1 MSDSGG
7 GRRRYDAAHV
17 MAEPELFVICPNCG
31 SEVSPYVTEC
41 PYCGNRLRKR
51 APDLKKDRKQREKA
65 ALKAEKDAEKRR
77 KQTRALL
84 TGRRAGVGA
93 GAEMPEYLSSGRR
106 PLATG
111 ILVLMAAILSVASRA
126 GGFPPVKWVFATDL
140 AESPWLLVTSP
151 FFNEGFGYAFVCLL
165 AIAMFGSGIER
176 RFGGAAVVAIWLVC
190 GAAGVAAEYAFASG
204 ALVANGS
211 IAIAVGM
218 MAAWLV
224 HVLQREDLRDYDP
237 YGLVAVSA
245 VLFAMPLASDE
256 ASVWMILGGL
266 VAGAACGALLLL
278 RTARS

>member
-106 PLATG
+106 PLATA
-111 ILVLMAAILSVASRA
+111 ILVLTAAILSVASRA

>member
-1 MSDSGG
+1 
-7 GRRRYDAAHV
+7 

-126 GGFPPVKWVFATDL
+126 GGFPPNEWVAAASL
-140 AESPWLLVTSP
+140 SESPWLLVTSP
-151 FFNEGFGYAFVCLL
+151 FFNQGFGYAFVCLL
-165 AIAMFGSGIER
+165 AITMFGSGIER
-176 RFGGAAVVAIWLVC
+176 RFGGAAVVALWLVC
-190 GAAGVAAEYAFASG
+190 GAAGVAAEFFFVGSDG
-204 ALVANGS
+204 LTEALRDQYTANGS

-245 VLFAMPLASDE
+245 VLFAMPLVSEE
-256 ASVWMILGGL
+256 ASVWMIVGGL
-266 VAGAACGALLLL
+266 ISGVICGALLLL
-278 RTARS
+278 RTARD

>member
-106 PLATG
+106 PLATA